1 LVESYRNAYDRVC
14 HRTLLN
20 IGFTDLTPDQMVEI
34 QRRLSDRAMG
44 RPNIFESDDAV
55 IDVQVDR
62 LWNELFFRETGDT
75 PTQIQKKQVSN
86 INTDSMQHRYV
97 REMEGEWLC
106 YQAVK
111 ELGIDGYLKS
121 LGWGENHIGPLSIPH
136 G

>member
-1 LVESYRNAYDRVC
+1 
-14 HRTLLN
+14 
-20 IGFTDLTPDQMVEI
+20 

>member
-1 LVESYRNAYDRVC
+1 
-14 HRTLLN
+14 
-20 IGFTDLTPDQMVEI
+20 M
-34 QRRLSDRAMG
+34 
-44 RPNIFESDDAV
+44 
-55 IDVQVDR
+55 
-62 LWNELFFRETGDT
+62 
-75 PTQIQKKQVSN
+75 SN